1 VNKKT
6 VTIATAT
13 IAAMLAGVMLT
24 GCHNT
29 SAASDTTGGGT
40 ISGNTASGNTMAG
53 DPAAAQTTT
62 AALTA
67 PAKSAEA
74 LDGAGSCNQ
83 WPGVGTLQGAT
94 SPLRLAAGNTE
105 SYGYEDPSDSMAVN
119 IALTAVANELS
130 QLPAD
135 WAEAIRNQVIFP
147 GYSTDPSQMYTAASN
162 AQSLASQISQL
173 CYTP

>member
-1 VNKKT
+1 VNKKI
-6 VTIATAT
+6 VTIATTT
-13 IAAMLAGVMLT
+13 IAVMLAGFMLT

-29 SAASDTTGGGT
+29 SAAGDTTGGDP

-62 AALTA
+62 AAQ
-67 PAKSAEA
+67 SAGELSDA
-74 LDGAGSCNQ
+74 SGAGSCNQ
-83 WPGVGTLQGAT
+83 WPGVGTLQNVT
-94 SPLRLAAGNTE
+94 PSLQLAASNTE

-119 IALTAVANELS
+119 IALTAVANELY

-135 WAEAIRNQVIFP
+135 WAEAIRNQVISP
-147 GYSTDPSQMYTAASN
+147 GSSTDPSQMDTAASN